1 MKNYIYSVDPH
12 VTEVKIVWGFVVM
25 SFVMTSI
32 PMSESMVK
40 RVVVFFTMM
49 VEVSVVVSVVVSMEV
64 SMEVSVE
71 VSMMIVV
78 MWHGTRK
85 VVMAKWRIYSMEW
98 GVLKVEFIMLIVMVV
113 ESIRVI
119 IIWVSM
125 VTECLMVPE

>member
-1 MKNYIYSVDPH
+1 MKNYNYSVEPH
-12 VTEVKIVWGFVVM
+12 VTKVKIVWGFVVM
-25 SFVMTSI
+25 PFVMTGIS
-32 PMSESMVK
+32 MSESMVK

-64 SMEVSVE
+64 SVE

-85 VVMAKWRIYSMEW
+85 VVMAKWRIDSMEW
-98 GVLKVEFIMLIVMVV
+98 GVLKVEFIMLIVMMI
-113 ESIRVI
+113 ESIRVM

>member
-1 MKNYIYSVDPH
+1 MKNYIYSVEPH

-32 PMSESMVK
+32 SMSESMVK

-49 VEVSVVVSVVVSMEV
+49 VEVSVVVS
-64 SMEVSVE
+64 MEVSVE

-85 VVMAKWRIYSMEW
+85 IVMAKWRIDSMEW
-98 GVLKVEFIMLIVMVV
+98 GVLKVEFIVLIVMVV
-113 ESIRVI
+113 ESISVMI
-119 IIWVSM
+119 FWVSM

>member
-1 MKNYIYSVDPH
+1 MKNYIYSVEPH

-32 PMSESMVK
+32 SMSESMVK

-49 VEVSVVVSVVVSMEV
+49 VEVSMRVSV
-64 SMEVSVE
+64 EVSVE

-85 VVMAKWRIYSMEW
+85 IVMAKWRIDSMEW
-98 GVLKVEFIMLIVMVV
+98 GVLEVEFIMLIVMVV
-113 ESIRVI
+113 ESIRVM
-119 IIWVSM
+119 IIWESM
-125 VTECLMVPE
+125 VTECLMVAE